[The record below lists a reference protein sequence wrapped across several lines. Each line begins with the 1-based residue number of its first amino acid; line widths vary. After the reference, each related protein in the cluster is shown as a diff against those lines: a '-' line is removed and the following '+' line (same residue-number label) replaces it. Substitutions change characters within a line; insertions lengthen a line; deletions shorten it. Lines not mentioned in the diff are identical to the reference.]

1 MVYLAFFGGI
11 AVAAYCLVAA
21 FFIVGA
27 KPKSIVKE
35 VLGFAGPIFC
45 ALFIGV
51 LCNWSAKERNSELP
65 FVSGA
70 TFCAGFSILLTSLPR
85 VIYRSAG
92 GEPFQIAF
100 LLRYSTYAAVV
111 ALIASAEALRPH
123 LLQLTLATL
132 LICTV
137 FYGVFAINYQR
148 FLNPKSNAHLFF
160 LPLNYVLV
168 LCIILGTQG
177 IEGTSKI
184 LSAFGWLDHVIM
196 ACFPFSLL
204 FFCVCSFGM
213 KRFMIQ
219 ERQSWFV
226 EKHVRRQPEDMK
238 EF

>member
-1 MVYLAFFGGI
+1 MVYLAFFDGI

-51 LCNWSAKERNSELP
+51 LCNWSAKERYSELP

-70 TFCAGFSILLTSLPR
+70 TFCAGFSILLISLPR

-123 LLQLTLATL
+123 LLQLSELSEATEVDRIEASTSTMI
-132 LICTV
+132 LIKTCTNMKV
-137 FYGVFAINYQR
+137 IKT
-148 FLNPKSNAHLFF
+148 KSMEEEDASESETTV
-160 LPLNYVLV
+160 PRQ
-168 LCIILGTQG
+168 TR
-177 IEGTSKI
+177 TSQ
-184 LSAFGWLDHVIM
+184 LQDRWNTPSDSTM
-196 ACFPFSLL
+196 C
-204 FFCVCSFGM
+204 
-213 KRFMIQ
+213 
-219 ERQSWFV
+219 
-226 EKHVRRQPEDMK
+226 
-238 EF
+238 